1 MWTLRTRISALRGAI
16 IWCLFFNFNLN
27 IDGVQIPLGAIN
39 VASST
44 VQAVESLVETTLG
57 EFLAVTTNNLLTNAL
72 SSRMTNVKGCSTEP
86 FVHAIYGHSRND
98 IVKEYS
104 RKDDTYG
111 LVLGV
116 DNVWTFADEK
126 YFCLGAA
133 LGYVHGKTTP
143 SDNFVLAK
151 TTGIVSEKAF
161 DGLDSADIAAR
172 CFGTDFRH
180 DVYAVR
186 LFGAYESFNDKCLKT
201 SIGVI
206 LGYNHGRNKF
216 HMDIPDRLISDDAT
230 VTNPLDI
237 KFISSGISL
246 GVEFI
251 KNLYAYEGYQFG
263 LWFQA
268 NYAHVFQDV
277 DVVEPELTISGK
289 DSNTYY
295 DAKFSHDFLATTI
308 GLNVEKEAFKRADKK
323 LTLSLKA
330 GWECR
335 VIQNF
340 NTRPVGLITTVST
353 DKDND
358 RYVQKPPSPRK
369 NAAVI
374 SFGAS
379 QKLNDHWSIAGSY
392 SARFNK
398 DLLAHSLTGG
408 VEYDF

>member
-1 MWTLRTRISALRGAI
+1 MAI
-16 IWCLFFNFNLN
+16 IWCLFFYPSLS
-27 IDGVQIPLGAIN
+27 
-39 VASST
+39 ASST
-44 VQAVESLVETTLG
+44 LRISLGTIGANSSAVQAVESSVEATSG

-98 IVKEYS
+98 IIKEYG

-126 YFCLGAA
+126 YFRLGAA
-133 LGYVHGKTTP
+133 LGYVHGKTTFP
-143 SDNFVLAK
+143 DNFALAK
-151 TTGIVSEKAF
+151 TIGMASERAF
-161 DGLDSADIAAR
+161 GDLDFAAIAAR
-172 CFGTDFRH
+172 FFGIDFRH

-186 LFGAYESFNDKCLKT
+186 LFGVYESFDDKCLKT

-216 HMDIPDRLISDDAT
+216 HMDILAASMSDDDT
-230 VTNPLDI
+230 IVTNPLDI

-277 DVVEPELTISGK
+277 DAVEPEMMIANS
-289 DSNTYY
+289 TYY
-295 DAKFSHDFLATTI
+295 DAKFSHDFLATVI
-308 GLNVEKEAFKRADKK
+308 GLNVEKEAFKHADKK

-340 NTRPVGLITTVST
+340 NTHPIGLITIVRTI
-353 DKDND
+353 DDDNG
-358 RYVQKPPSPRK
+358 YVQKLPSPRK

-392 SARFNK
+392 SARFHK
-398 DLLAHSLTGG
+398 DLSAHSLAGG
-408 VEYDF
+408 VEYAF

>member
-1 MWTLRTRISALRGAI
+1 MAI
-16 IWCLFFNFNLN
+16 VWCLFFNFNLN
-27 IDGVQIPLGAIN
+27 ASANTAVSAPLGAIN
-39 VASST
+39 FSPST
-44 VQAVESLVETTLG
+44 VRAAESLVETTSG

-72 SSRMTNVKGCSTEP
+72 SSRMTNVKGCSTGP

-98 IVKEYS
+98 IIKEYG

-126 YFCLGAA
+126 YFRLGAA
-133 LGYVHGKTTP
+133 LGYVHGKTTFP
-143 SDNFVLAK
+143 DNFALAK
-151 TTGIVSEKAF
+151 TIGMAFGRVFDDPNSAAIAGRSGI
-161 DGLDSADIAAR
+161 
-172 CFGTDFRH
+172 DFRH
-180 DVYAVR
+180 NVYAVR

-216 HMDIPDRLISDDAT
+216 HMDIPRLTSDDAI

-237 KFISSGISL
+237 KSVSSGISL

-277 DVVEPELTISGK
+277 DSVEPELIINGIDNIGNNT
-289 DSNTYY
+289 TYY
-295 DAKFSHDFLATTI
+295 DAKFSHDFLATVI
-308 GLNVEKEAFKRADKK
+308 GLNVEKEAFKHADKK

-340 NTRPVGLITTVST
+340 NTRPIGLITTVST
-353 DKDND
+353 VADAGEYAADA
-358 RYVQKPPSPRK
+358 YVQKPPSPRK
-369 NAAVI
+369 NAAVL

-398 DLLAHSLTGG
+398 DLSSHSLTGG
-408 VEYDF
+408 VEYAF